1 MFDGESVTYLV
12 TDAAGHW
19 GRVESYGP
27 KFVENIVQAVS
38 RDLLAAAMERLR
50 DYRIVGHVH
59 DEVIIEA
66 PQETSLEEVCALM
79 GQPPEW
85 LPGICLR
92 ADGYCTEWY
101 CKK

>member
-1 MFDGESVTYLV
+1 MVEIALV
-12 TDAAGHW
+12 AVGAKEEAPCPGRAEEEDLTDP
-19 GRVESYGP
+19 S
-27 KFVENIVQAVS
+27 KAVS
-38 RDLLAAAMERLR
+38 RNLLYAVMTWLR
-50 DYRIVGHVH
+50 DYRIAGHVH

-66 PQETSLEEVCALM
+66 PQVTSLEEVCALM